1 MLHPRHLMT
10 FLVTAETG
18 SMTAAAHRLHYA
30 QPTVSLHIQLLE
42 RELGCQ
48 LLHRERPRLRVT
60 EAGARLVGT
69 ARQVLA
75 LLDET
80 HLAAVTST
88 TSPPP
93 RSPLVA

>member
-10 FLVTAETG
+10 FLVTVETG
-18 SMTAAAHRLHYA
+18 SMTATAHRLHYA
-30 QPTVSLHIQLLE
+30 QPTVSLHIQVLE

-60 EAGARLVGT
+60 DAGARLVGT

-75 LLDET
+75 LLDEA
-80 HLAAVTST
+80 HLVAATATS
-88 TSPPP
+88 SAPP